1 MPVSIVPECGS
12 EASGNREEKSK
23 AFSYC
28 VWRRK
33 RGQVFSFFFFS
44 SLGTFD
50 LDPLFSPLL
59 FFLHLSL
66 SPPPLS
72 LFPSIHLSHRP
83 SLTVSPSTKSKKN
96 GPKVKGELHT
106 KKSKL
111 FLLSTLSLSLH
122 SLARRGRAFSLALSR
137 WYPVFFSLSVTAS
150 LPLPPFHHQRHVKRD
165 KEVNEIREKGQKKI
179 KRGAKSEEKEKEK
192 DCLSSSLPFLPPSS
206 RPTLLFISTRPRPK
220 PPRPPSSRSSR
231 TPRGS

>member
-72 LFPSIHLSHRP
+72 IFPSIHLSHRP

-111 FLLSTLSLSLH
+111 FLLSTLSLSL
-122 SLARRGRAFSLALSR
+122 SPLSR
-137 WYPVFFSLSVTAS
+137 AKREGVLSRSLEVVSLFSLSPS
-150 LPLPPFHHQRHVKRD
+150 LPL
-165 KEVNEIREKGQKKI
+165 
-179 KRGAKSEEKEKEK
+179 S
-192 DCLSSSLPFLPPSS
+192 LSLPFTTSATS
-206 RPTLLFISTRPRPK
+206 NETRK
-220 PPRPPSSRSSR
+220 
-231 TPRGS
+231 

>member
-66 SPPPLS
+66 SPS

-111 FLLSTLSLSLH
+111 FLLSTLSLSL
-122 SLARRGRAFSLALSR
+122 STLSR
-137 WYPVFFSLSVTAS
+137 EEGGRSLSLSRGGIPFFSLSPS
-150 LPLPPFHHQRHVKRD
+150 LPL
-165 KEVNEIREKGQKKI
+165 
-179 KRGAKSEEKEKEK
+179 S
-192 DCLSSSLPFLPPSS
+192 LSLPFTTSATS
-206 RPTLLFISTRPRPK
+206 NETRK
-220 PPRPPSSRSSR
+220 
-231 TPRGS
+231 